1 MPVYEFQCNQCKQR
15 VSLFVRKMSDSAVFN
30 CPVCDGEDMTRLFS
44 NFAYHRSVKSVHEES
59 GDVDSAGAD
68 FYKDPRN
75 IGRWTESRFQEM
87 GMEVPSNVQQMI
99 QAAREGE
106 LPAPI
111 KDLQPGLSE
120 V

>member
-15 VSLFVRKMSDSAVFN
+15 VSLFIRTISECTVLQ
-30 CPVCDGEDMTRLFS
+30 CPICGGDDMTRLLS
-44 NFAYHRSVKSVHEES
+44 NFAYHRSMKSVHEES
-59 GDVDSAGAD
+59 GDVDHPGAD

-75 IGRWTESRFQEM
+75 IGRWTENKFQEM

-106 LPAPI
+106 MPAPI